1 MAKNPFKRS
10 MKNIYQNFVN
20 YSFISAI
27 VTIILGM
34 LLLFLTDLT
43 TKVIG
48 IVAGLCFIG
57 SGISSLYD
65 YLKRDGAKLFAL
77 SIFFAIG
84 YIALGA
90 LLIIYPYSAMNFVTI
105 CLGIFMLLK
114 GLLKINYGLW
124 FKKGNEDCW
133 LVTLVTG
140 ILTGVI
146 GILLMFNPFRA
157 GFAINQ
163 IVGAFLI
170 ISGVLDFQN
179 TFMFKKR
186 AKEIMDIFW

>member
-1 MAKNPFKRS
+1 MSRTPFKKS
-10 MKNIYQNFVN
+10 MKNVYNNFVT
-20 YSFISAI
+20 YSFVSAI
-27 VTIILGM
+27 ITVVLGI
-34 LLLFLTDLT
+34 LLLFLTNLT

-48 IVAGLCFIG
+48 IVTGLCCIG
-57 SGISSLYD
+57 SGISSVYN
-65 YLKRDGAKLFAL
+65 YLKRDGAKLFSL
-77 SIFFAIG
+77 SIFFGIG

-90 LLIIYPYSAMNFVTI
+90 LLIIYPYSAMSFVTI
-105 CLGIFMLLK
+105 SLGIYLLLK

-133 LVTLVTG
+133 LITLVTG

-146 GILLMFNPFRA
+146 GILLMFNPFKA
-157 GFAINQ
+157 GFTINQ

-170 ISGVLDFQN
+170 IAGVLDFQN

-186 AKEIMDIFW
+186 TKEIMDIFW